1 MVLTGKTSRQR
12 ALDRQRDGEIREKKL
27 AEEKRQREE
36 KRLADEAARKKASK
50 DRKVSLF
57 RFLLARATYALFIV
71 FVIFV
76 FVTGVPEGYSW
87 DTVPCH

>member
-36 KRLADEAARKKASK
+36 KRLADEAARKKAIK
-50 DRKVSLF
+50 DRKVFPF
-57 RFLLARATYALFIV
+57 RFLLARATYTSFIV

-76 FVTGVPEGYSW
+76 FVTGVLQGYSW
-87 DTVPCH
+87 DTISCH